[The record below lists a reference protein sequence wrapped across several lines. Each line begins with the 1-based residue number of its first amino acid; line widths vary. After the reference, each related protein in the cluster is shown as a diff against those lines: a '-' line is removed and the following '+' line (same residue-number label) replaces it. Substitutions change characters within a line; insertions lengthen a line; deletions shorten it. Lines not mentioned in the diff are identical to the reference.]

1 MQRVK
6 FGLIKYINK
15 ITFPFTM
22 GWGSK
27 LSKLDWAK
35 YNFFIYFLNETG
47 LPSQTENPEQSAL
60 LEVTVAKSTTNPDFA
75 AERKVRLFA
84 DTPYVQFSI
93 SDKKTTFT
101 DRHYQ
106 NYVFGQ
112 FDIRKVPD
120 HLLKEE
126 YKNYL
131 NQDPN
136 QKKEKKFL
144 EQILSK
150 ISI

>member
-1 MQRVK
+1 ME
-6 FGLIKYINK
+6 
-15 ITFPFTM
+15 
-22 GWGSK
+22 WGSK
-27 LSKLDWAK
+27 LSRLDWAK
-35 YNFFIYFLNETG
+35 YNFFMEFLYKTG

-101 DRHYQ
+101 DMQYQ

-112 FDIRKVPD
+112 FDGRKVPE
-120 HLLKEE
+120 HLFKEE
-126 YKNYL
+126 YKKYL
-131 NQDPN
+131 NQDTNP
-136 QKKEKKFL
+136 KKEKKFL
-144 EQILSK
+144 EQVLSK